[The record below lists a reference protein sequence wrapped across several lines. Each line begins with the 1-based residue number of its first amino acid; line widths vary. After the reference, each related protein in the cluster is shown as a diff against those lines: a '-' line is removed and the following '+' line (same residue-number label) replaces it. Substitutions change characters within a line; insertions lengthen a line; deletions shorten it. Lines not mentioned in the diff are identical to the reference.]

1 MMINQS
7 IMKRCVALLLLL
19 CISLLSGC
27 GQKMVEIRNTDDGK
41 LRISE
46 QYEIDFYLGNDEVGA
61 SRITEQCLSIIGER
75 KPDSVETNLISVDF
89 NGPDDYYEIY
99 KINGAKIILLHF
111 QTTQGQHTVL
121 TAVMLDANHVL
132 ESGIRIGSTEEELK
146 RAYEDK
152 PEFYFESHDAEDD
165 DNTRFYVLYGD
176 WFERYLILFEVN
188 ATTGKIVSI
197 SYELDI

>member
-1 MMINQS
+1 MINQS
-7 IMKRCVALLLLL
+7 IKKRCVAFFFLMCILLLF
-19 CISLLSGC
+19 GC
-27 GQKMVEIRNTDDGK
+27 GQREAEIRNTDDGK
-41 LRISE
+41 LRIDGE
-46 QYEIDFYLGNDEVGA
+46 REIDFYLGNDEDGA
-61 SRITEQCLSIIGER
+61 DPITEQCIVIIGDRE
-75 KPDSVETNLISVDF
+75 PDSVETNLISVDF
-89 NGPDDYYEIY
+89 NGPEDYYDIY
-99 KINGAKIILLHF
+99 NINGAEIILLHYG
-111 QTTQGQHTVL
+111 TEPHRYTVL
-121 TAVMLDANHVL
+121 TTVNLGANHVL

>member
-1 MMINQS
+1 MNKIK
-7 IMKRCVALLLLL
+7 KRWTAALLLL
-19 CISLLSGC
+19 CISVLFGC
-27 GQKMVEIRNTDDGK
+27 GQKTVEIRNADDG
-41 LRISE
+41 IFCIDE
-46 QYEIDFYLGNDEVGA
+46 QHIIDFYLGNDEVGA
-61 SRITEQCLSIIGER
+61 DPITEQCIAIIGDR

-99 KINGAKIILLHF
+99 KINGTKIILLHY

-197 SYELDI
+197 SYELEI

>member
-1 MMINQS
+1 MNKIK
-7 IMKRCVALLLLL
+7 KRWTAALLLL
-19 CISLLSGC
+19 CISVLFGC
-27 GQKMVEIRNTDDGK
+27 GQKTVEIRNANDG
-41 LRISE
+41 IFCIDE
-46 QYEIDFYLGNDEVGA
+46 QHIIDFYLGNDEVGA
-61 SRITEQCLSIIGER
+61 DPITEQCIAIIGDR

-99 KINGAKIILLHF
+99 KINGVKIILLHY

-165 DNTRFYVLYGD
+165 DNTRFYVLYGE
-176 WFERYLILFEVN
+176 WYERYLILFEVN

>member
-1 MMINQS
+1 MNKIK
-7 IMKRCVALLLLL
+7 KRWTAALLLL
-19 CISLLSGC
+19 CISVLFGC
-27 GQKMVEIRNTDDGK
+27 GQKTVEIRNADDG
-41 LRISE
+41 IFCIDE
-46 QYEIDFYLGNDEVGA
+46 QHIIDFYLGNDEVGA
-61 SRITEQCLSIIGER
+61 DPITEQCIAIIGDR

-99 KINGAKIILLHF
+99 KINGAKIILLHY

-152 PEFYFESHDAEDD
+152 PEFYFESHDTEDD
-165 DNTRFYVLYGD
+165 DNTRFYVLYGE
-176 WFERYLILFEVN
+176 WYERYLILFEVN